1 MALAVSAEGRHPK
14 LVDGKVHELIRYRFG
29 GGAKPR
35 SAVE

>member
-1 MALAVSAEGRHPK
+1 MELAVSAEGRHPK
-14 LVDGKVHELIRYRFG
+14 LVDGKVHELIRY